1 MLDELTKA
9 LGPWPI
15 LQLVLGIA
23 VLGAGIW
30 AIVRGTRSDDKDKND
45 IANRRAEWAAYDQ
58 IRHIEENTF
67 KIVASQE
74 KMVEVVNRLAT
85 VIWNRGLE
93 KN

>member
-1 MLDELTKA
+1 MLEKLTEA

-45 IANRRAEWAAYDQ
+45 IADRRAEWSAYEQ
-58 IRHIEENTF
+58 LKNIELNTF

-74 KMVEVVNRLAT
+74 KMVETVNRLAS
-85 VIWNRGLE
+85 VIWNRGQE
-93 KN
+93 RN